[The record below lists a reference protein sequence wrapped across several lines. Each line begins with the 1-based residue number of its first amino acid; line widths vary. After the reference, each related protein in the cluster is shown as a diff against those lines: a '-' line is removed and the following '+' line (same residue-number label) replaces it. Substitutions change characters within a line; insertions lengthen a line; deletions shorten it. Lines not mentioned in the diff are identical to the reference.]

1 MKAFQPNQQIG
12 NDQTT
17 NNNQKETINMATNQT
32 TCQKCL
38 GTGKYNVPLKDGSI
52 GKCFACKGTGIKAI
66 NTNPMSEAQVKFI
79 RSLFKQLQE
88 FLTQEEQ
95 DEIISIMRAH
105 IAGTQKQ
112 TVAWA
117 SAKIDEL
124 KKLQKA
130 IDDAYI
136 G

>member
-1 MKAFQPNQQIG
+1 MKANQPTHQIG
-12 NDQTT
+12 NDPTTT
-17 NNNQKETINMATNQT
+17 NNNKETNNMATTT

-52 GKCFACKGTGIKAI
+52 GKCFACKGTGMKAI

-130 IDDAYI
+130 IDNAYN